1 MTMPEERNKPSG
13 PGKRSRMPGVVR
25 GINTAIALVLG
36 GLSIYHYTQPD
47 QAWRSGTTELVSA
60 LALLTAAYLVSHKIA
75 IVINLIVAIPV
86 VSLGIRHLIHGGGW
100 RSGVAELFFAVLLIA
115 AAYII
120 YRDKR
125 TVQPPA

>member
-1 MTMPEERNKPSG
+1 MPKEGNKPSG
-13 PGKRSRMPGVVR
+13 SGKRSCIPRTVR
-25 GINTAIALVLG
+25 GVNTAIALVLL
-36 GLSIYHYTQPD
+36 GLSLYHYTQPN

-60 LALLTAAYLVSHKIA
+60 MALLTAAYFVSHKIA
-75 IVINLIVAIPV
+75 IVINLIVAIPI

-120 YRDKR
+120 YRNKK

>member
-1 MTMPEERNKPSG
+1 MKILKERIGPSSSG
-13 PGKRSRMPGVVR
+13 EGAHIPRAARC
-25 GINTAIALVLG
+25 INTAIAIVLC
-36 GLSIYHYTQPD
+36 GLSIYHYTQPN

-60 LALLTAAYLVSHKIA
+60 LALLIAAYLVSHVKA

-86 VSLGIRHLIHGGGW
+86 VSLGVRHLIHGGGW
-100 RSGVAELFFAVLLIA
+100 GSGITELFFAVLLIA

-125 TVQPPA
+125 TIQPPA